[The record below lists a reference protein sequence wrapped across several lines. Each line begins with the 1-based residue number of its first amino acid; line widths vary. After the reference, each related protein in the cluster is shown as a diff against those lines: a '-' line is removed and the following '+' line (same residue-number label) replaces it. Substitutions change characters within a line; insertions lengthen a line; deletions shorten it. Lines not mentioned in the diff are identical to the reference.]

1 MGDIMNIN
9 SFTKI
14 FGTINN
20 TLNIMNKAMPVYKE
34 IKPIINNINKVF
46 KKNNNI
52 ISILKTKQ
60 IHNKITKKTLNNKNI
75 YNNPK
80 FFIEQKSK

>member
-1 MGDIMNIN
+1 MA
-9 SFTKI
+9 
-14 FGTINN
+14 NN
-20 TLNIMNKAMPVYKE
+20 
-34 IKPIINNINKVF
+34 

-60 IHNKITKKTLNNKNI
+60 IHNNITKKTLNNKNI